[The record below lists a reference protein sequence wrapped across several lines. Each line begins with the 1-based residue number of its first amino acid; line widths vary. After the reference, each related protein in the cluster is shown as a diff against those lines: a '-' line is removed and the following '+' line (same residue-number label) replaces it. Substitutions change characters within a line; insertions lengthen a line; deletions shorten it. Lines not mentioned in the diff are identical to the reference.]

1 MPKKVQIKLI
11 ELAGLER
18 GAPARGL
25 GRNIL
30 NQLFP
35 NCVSTVSDAT
45 LSEAEHPG
53 LEGPLRKG
61 ATAQKQCGSTNRVS
75 GYRVGSPGSG
85 LLQKYPQQFVPY
97 CVSTVPDATLS
108 EAEPPGLEGPL
119 RKGATVQKQCGPASR
134 VNGQRKGWPGSGPLQ
149 KHPQL
154 LFPFCVSTVFGET
167 LSEAEHPGLEGPL
180 RKGATAQKQCGPASR
195 VNGQRKGR
203 GGSPLD
209 SFFFLIHWA

>member
-1 MPKKVQIKLI
+1 M
-11 ELAGLER
+11 LAGLER

-45 LSEAEHPG
+45 LSEAEPPG

-61 ATAQKQCGSTNRVS
+61 ATAQKQR
-75 GYRVGSPGSG
+75 
-85 LLQKYPQQFVPY
+85 
-97 CVSTVPDATLS
+97 
-108 EAEPPGLEGPL
+108 
-119 RKGATVQKQCGPASR
+119 GPASR

-167 LSEAEHPGLEGPL
+167 LSEAEHPGLEGP
-180 RKGATAQKQCGPASR
+180 
-195 VNGQRKGR
+195 
-203 GGSPLD
+203 
-209 SFFFLIHWA
+209 